1 MKALLFAAVIL
12 GIVLAAIGG
21 TLAVFYARTNNGPAH
36 VCGLSIV
43 QRSPVAIAMLGVPIR
58 QQGLTMGHE
67 QWLTG
72 GLIRRPRHNENVTFW
87 VAGPKG
93 SAAVRAFS
101 KRSPFE
107 SRLTVMLVSNTNESS
122 SIIYDGPIVCP
133 EWHGD
138 VTR

>member
-1 MKALLFAAVIL
+1 VLLV
-12 GIVLAAIGG
+12 IGG
-21 TLAVFYARTNNGPAH
+21 TLAVFYARTNGGPAH

-43 QRSPVAIAMLGVPIR
+43 QRSPAAIAMLGSPIR

-101 KRSPFE
+101 KRSAFE
-107 SRLTVMLVSNTNESS
+107 SRLTVMLVSNTSQSS
-122 SIIYDGPIVCP
+122 AIVYDGPIACP

>member
-1 MKALLFAAVIL
+1 M
-12 GIVLAAIGG
+12 
-21 TLAVFYARTNNGPAH
+21 LAVLIGIGAVVAFFYSRTNDGPAH
-36 VCGLSIV
+36 LCGLSVV
-43 QRSPVAIAMLGVPIR
+43 QRSPVAIALLGTPIR
-58 QQGLTMGHE
+58 QRGLTMGHE

-87 VAGPKG
+87 VEGPKG

-107 SRLTVMLVSNTNESS
+107 SRLTVMLVSNTSDSS
-122 SIIYDGPIVCP
+122 SIVYDGPIACP
-133 EWHGD
+133 EWRGD